1 MHGHGFPWGVY
12 RVLVPIRWHV
22 ASETKKFIQKLVK
35 RRLAEG
41 TDSTNEEDTDQAH
54 WVVNA
59 LV

>member
-1 MHGHGFPWGVY
+1 
-12 RVLVPIRWHV
+12 
-22 ASETKKFIQKLVK
+22 
-35 RRLAEG
+35 LAEG